1 LKTNLTQSQYVLQM
15 NPISQSTGGQKK
27 SHFRWVMLTLLF
39 FITAINYA
47 DRTVLS
53 IAGPALSKSLNLNS
67 VMMGYIFSAFGWSYV
82 LAQLPGGWLL
92 DRFGSKKIYAI
103 SIFTWSFFTFI
114 TGFTGFLTGFLAV
127 AGLFILRF
135 FLGIAESPAFP
146 ANSRI
151 TVAWFPTKETG
162 TAAAA
167 FNSAQ
172 YFATVLFAPVLGYI
186 VQSFGWEYSFIFM
199 GIMGFLILILWLL
212 FGNTPGKSKYI
223 NQAELDY
230 IREGGALIDMDIN
243 VKDNK
248 NTDDFV
254 KWRFLRQL
262 LNNRMLIGVY
272 IAQYC
277 INAITFFFITWFPVY
292 LVQARGMTI
301 LKAGIVAVL
310 PAIFGFVGGNL
321 GGIFSDHLLNR
332 GASLSVARKVPIVV
346 GMLLSMSMI
355 FCNYT
360 NVNWM
365 VVALM
370 AVSYFGKG
378 LGALG
383 WAVNADTAP
392 KEITGLSGALFNTFG
407 NMSSIITPI
416 AIGYI
421 IGVKGSFNGALVF
434 VSLHALLAIIS
445 YVFIV
450 GTIQRFELK
459 KI

>member
-1 LKTNLTQSQYVLQM
+1 M
-15 NPISQSTGGQKK
+15 NFKSRAAGASKK
-27 SHFRWVMLTLLF
+27 SSFRWVIVSLLF
-39 FITAINYA
+39 FATAINYA

-53 IAGPALSKSLNLNS
+53 IAGPALAKSLQLNS
-67 VMMGYIFSAFGWSYV
+67 VSMGYIFSAFGWSYV

-92 DRFGSKKIYAI
+92 DRFGSRKIYAI
-103 SIFTWSFFTFI
+103 SIFVWSAFTFL
-114 TGFTGFLTGFLAV
+114 TGFTGFLAGVSAV
-127 AGLFILRF
+127 VTLFILRLL
-135 FLGIAESPAFP
+135 LGVAEAPAFP

-162 TAAAA
+162 TAAAI

-172 YFATVLFAPVLGYI
+172 YFATVLFAPLIGYI
-186 VQSFGWEYSFIFM
+186 VQTYGWEYSFIVM
-199 GIMGFLILILWLL
+199 GIIGFLFLIFWLT
-212 FGNTPGKSKYI
+212 FVHAPKKSRHI

-230 IREGGALIDMDIN
+230 ITEGGALVEMDHAANASKNRGN
-243 VKDNK
+243 VPTWK
-248 NTDDFV
+248 
-254 KWRFLRQL
+254 FLNQL
-262 LNNRMLIGVY
+262 LKNRMFIGVY

-292 LVQARGMTI
+292 LVQDRGMTI

-310 PAIFGFVGGNL
+310 PALFGFVGGNI
-321 GGIFSDHLLNR
+321 GGLFSDYLLRR
-332 GASLSVARKVPIVV
+332 GASLSVARKVPIVI

-355 FCNYT
+355 FCNFT
-360 NVNWM
+360 RVEWM

-370 AVSYFGKG
+370 ALSYFGKG
-378 LGALG
+378 IGALG
-383 WAVNADTAP
+383 WAVTADTAP

-407 NMSSIITPI
+407 NLSSIITPI

-421 IGVKGSFNGALVF
+421 IGATGSFNWALVF
-434 VSLHALLAIIS
+434 VSIHAFVAIIS

-450 GTIQRFELK
+450 GKIKRFELK

>member
-1 LKTNLTQSQYVLQM
+1 MNSNCQSIEE
-15 NPISQSTGGQKK
+15 PKK
-27 SHFRWVMLTLLF
+27 SNFRWAIVSLLF
-39 FITAINYA
+39 FATAINYA

-53 IAGPALSKSLNLNS
+53 IAGPALAKSLHLNS
-67 VMMGYIFSAFGWSYV
+67 VSMGYIFSAFGWSYV

-92 DRFGSKKIYAI
+92 DRFGSRKIYAI
-103 SIFTWSFFTFI
+103 SIFIWSFFTFI
-114 TGFTGFLTGFLAV
+114 TGFTGFFVGFSAIV
-127 AGLFILRF
+127 VLFILRF
-135 FLGIAESPAFP
+135 LLGIAEAPAFP

-151 TVAWFPTKETG
+151 AVAWFPTKETG
-162 TAAAA
+162 TAAAI

-172 YFATVLFAPVLGYI
+172 YFATVLFAPILGYI
-186 VQSFGWEYSFIFM
+186 VQTYGWKYSFNFM
-199 GIMGFLILILWLL
+199 GIVGFVFLIFWLK
-212 FGNTPGKSKYI
+212 FVHTPKKSRYI

-230 IREGGALIDMDIN
+230 IMKGGALVEMDHV
-243 VKDNK
+243 VKNNNNDAP
-248 NTDDFV
+248 T
-254 KWRFLRQL
+254 WRFLNQL
-262 LNNRMLIGVY
+262 LKNRMFIGVY

-310 PAIFGFVGGNL
+310 PAIFGFTGGNL
-321 GGIFSDHLLNR
+321 GGIFSDYLLKK
-332 GASLSVARKVPIVV
+332 GTSLSVARKVPIVI

-360 NVNWM
+360 GVEWM

-370 AVSYFGKG
+370 ALSYFGKG
-378 LGALG
+378 IGALG

-407 NMSSIITPI
+407 NFSSIITPI

-421 IGVKGSFNGALVF
+421 IKVTGSFNLALVF
-434 VSLHALLAIIS
+434 VSIHAFLAIVS

-450 GTIQRFELK
+450 GKIQRFELLK
-459 KI
+459 V